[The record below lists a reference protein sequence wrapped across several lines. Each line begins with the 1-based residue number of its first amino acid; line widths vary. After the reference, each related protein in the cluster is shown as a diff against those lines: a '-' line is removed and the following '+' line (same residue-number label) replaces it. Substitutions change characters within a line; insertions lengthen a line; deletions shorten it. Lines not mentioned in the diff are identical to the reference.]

1 MHINSHGPSSSSII
15 APSSTQLMSSRSPS
29 APQSQ
34 GEVESNATA
43 PISSTPAPNGPL
55 TAADVKETV
64 DRIRANQDY
73 QAVLQLALRS
83 LEKAITKN
91 HDLQVRLFA
100 LLDIT
105 YHNNF
110 ETFSLLLFSCTFSTA
125 FY

>member
-1 MHINSHGPSSSSII
+1 
-15 APSSTQLMSSRSPS
+15 MSSVCPS

-34 GEVESNATA
+34 GEVESTAPA

-55 TAADVKETV
+55 TTADIKETV

-91 HDLQVRLFA
+91 HDLQVR
-100 LLDIT
+100 
-105 YHNNF
+105 
-110 ETFSLLLFSCTFSTA
+110 
-125 FY
+125 FYRFYV